1 MTFLTVSDISKKGL
15 GDFKLQE
22 ITFSQRKNQKIGIA
36 GETGSGKSTL
46 LKIIAG
52 MEQADS
58 GDVLFKEQR
67 VKGPDENLV
76 PGHPGIA
83 YLSQDFEL
91 PKFLRVEQ
99 VLAYS
104 NNLSQ
109 EEANTLFAV
118 CEISHLLERKTDE
131 LSGGERQRIALA
143 KLLITSPQLLLLDEP
158 YSNLDMVHRNTLKG
172 VLEKICKQLKITC
185 ILVSHEPSDV
195 LSWADKIIVMKDG
208 KVVQKDSSEKIYRKP
223 ANEYVAGLFGNFNLI
238 NGAKADWIHV
248 LWGIKAPKKNL
259 LIRPENFKIVTK
271 KHKAISGKVVE
282 VNYFG
287 SYYEVEVSVD
297 EYNILIRTK
306 KDKVK
311 RGDRVYVKCSLE
323 DVCYVKA

>member
-1 MTFLTVSDISKKGL
+1 MKFLTVLDISKAGL
-15 GDFKLQE
+15 GNFKLQE
-22 ITFSQRKNQKIGIA
+22 ITFSQRKNQKIAIA

-58 GDVLFKEQR
+58 GEVLFKEQR
-67 VKGPDENLV
+67 IKGPEENLV
-76 PGHPGIA
+76 LGHPGIA

-104 NNLSQ
+104 NNLIQ
-109 EEANTLFAV
+109 DEANALFAV

-143 KLLITSPQLLLLDEP
+143 KLLITSPHLLLLDEP
-158 YSNLDMVHRNTLKG
+158 FSNLDMVHRNTLKS
-172 VLEKICKQLKITC
+172 VLEKICKELKITC

-195 LSWADKIIVMKDG
+195 LSWADKIIVLKDG
-208 KVVQKDSSEKIYRKP
+208 RIVQKDSPEKIYCKP
-223 ANEYVAGLFGNFNLI
+223 ANEYVAGLFGNYNLI
-238 NGAKADWIHV
+238 NGAKAAWMDV
-248 LWGIKAPKKNL
+248 LWGMKASKKNL
-259 LIRPENFKIVTK
+259 LIRPENFKIVAK

-287 SYYEVEVSVD
+287 SYYEVEVRVD

-311 RGDRVYVKCSLE
+311 RGDRVYVKCSLA
-323 DVCYVKA
+323 DVCYVSI

>member
-1 MTFLTVSDISKKGL
+1 MTFLTVSGIYKKGL
-15 GDFKLQE
+15 GNFELQE
-22 ITFSQRKNQKIGIA
+22 ITFSQRKNQKIAIA

-52 MEQADS
+52 MEQADT
-58 GDVLFKEQR
+58 GEVLFKEQH
-67 VKGPDENLV
+67 VKGPEENLV
-76 PGHPGIA
+76 PGYPGIA

-99 VLAYS
+99 VLAYA
-104 NNLSQ
+104 NNLSD
-109 EEANTLFAV
+109 EEASTLLAV
-118 CEISHLLERKTDE
+118 CEIAHLMERKTDE

-208 KVVQKDSSEKIYRKP
+208 QIVQKDPSEKIYRKP
-223 ANEYVAGLFGNFNLI
+223 TNEYVAGLFGNYNLI
-238 NGAKADWIHV
+238 NSAQADLFYL
-248 LWGIKAPKKNL
+248 LWGIKPSRRNL

-271 KHKAISGKVVE
+271 KHKAVPGKVVE

-287 SYYEVEVSVD
+287 SHYEVEVKID

-311 RGDRVYVKCSLE
+311 RGDRVYIKCSLE
-323 DVCYVKA
+323 DVCYLSS

>member
-1 MTFLTVSDISKKGL
+1 MTFLTVSDITKEGL
-15 GDFKLQE
+15 GNFKLQE
-22 ITFSQRKNQKIGIA
+22 ITFSQRKNQKIAIA

-52 MEQADS
+52 LEQADT
-58 GDVLFKEQR
+58 GEVIFKKQR
-67 VKGPDENLV
+67 VKGPEENLV

-109 EEANTLFAV
+109 EGANTLFAV

-208 KVVQKDSSEKIYRKP
+208 QIVQKDTSERFIASQRMNMWLGYSEIITWSMALRPLGSMFCGESKP
-223 ANEYVAGLFGNFNLI
+223 
-238 NGAKADWIHV
+238 
-248 LWGIKAPKKNL
+248 PKK
-259 LIRPENFKIVTK
+259 IF
-271 KHKAISGKVVE
+271 
-282 VNYFG
+282 
-287 SYYEVEVSVD
+287 
-297 EYNILIRTK
+297 
-306 KDKVK
+306 
-311 RGDRVYVKCSLE
+311 
-323 DVCYVKA
+323 

>member
-1 MTFLTVSDISKKGL
+1 M
-15 GDFKLQE
+15 
-22 ITFSQRKNQKIGIA
+22 
-36 GETGSGKSTL
+36 
-46 LKIIAG
+46 
-52 MEQADS
+52 
-58 GDVLFKEQR
+58 
-67 VKGPDENLV
+67 
-76 PGHPGIA
+76 
-83 YLSQDFEL
+83 
-91 PKFLRVEQ
+91 
-99 VLAYS
+99 
-104 NNLSQ
+104 
-109 EEANTLFAV
+109 

-208 KVVQKDSSEKIYRKP
+208 QIVQKDSSEKIYRKP
-223 ANEYVAGLFGNFNLI
+223 ANEYVAGLFGNYNLI
-238 NGAKADWIHV
+238 NGAKAAWMDV
-248 LWGIKAPKKNL
+248 LWGIKASKKNL

-271 KHKAISGKVVE
+271 KHKAISGKVVD

-287 SYYEVEVSVD
+287 SYYEVEVRVD

-323 DVCYVKA
+323 DVCYLSA